1 MDPVV
6 SVIIPVHSGKDVIS
20 RCLRSCQKQTFQ
32 FWEAIVVENG
42 QVDGETANIVQGIG
56 DSRIRYVRVK
66 QANRSLARN
75 VGLRIA
81 NGKYIQFLDA
91 DDELHPIA
99 LQTGVEVLDSSPN
112 TFANICSTNI
122 VANGNVVQSV
132 RAWNPNLLDSN
143 SIEMG
148 SVLIRNQKLTPF
160 DEKLTRCEDWLFW
173 IDNLFE
179 KRVKFSGNYVGLTVN
194 ISGSNTMH
202 DFGGMALGDYRVR
215 KIILE
220 RFKWRQ
226 LNKRF
231 LQHLIR
237 DILLVMNSSVNLT
250 GKKIIRRST
259 PLLYCFCVLTMHTP
273 FFSTMLKHRLRKLT
287 DASVY

>member
-20 RCLRSCQKQTFQ
+20 RCLKSCQKQTFQ
-32 FWEAIVVENG
+32 FWEAIVIENG
-42 QVDGETANIVQGIG
+42 KVDGETANIVQGIG
-56 DSRIRYVRVK
+56 DSRVRYVRVK

-75 VGLRIA
+75 VGLRNA

-99 LQTGVEVLDSSPN
+99 LKTGVETLDSSPN
-112 TFANICSTNI
+112 MFANICSTNI

-132 RAWNPNLLDSN
+132 RSWNPNLLDSN

-148 SVLIRNQKLTPF
+148 SVLIRNQRLKPF

-179 KRVKFSGNYVGLTVN
+179 KQVKFSENRVGLTVN

-226 LNKRF
+226 LNTRF

-237 DILLVMNSSVNLT
+237 DILLVMNSAANLT

-259 PLLYCFCVLTMHTP
+259 PLLYCFCVFTMHTP
-273 FFSTMLKHRLRKLT
+273 FLSTMLKRRLRKLNE
-287 DASVY
+287 ASVY